1 MNFIST
7 GSEKS
12 SRVGKKEKKIKMKTK
27 LIYVSVLI
35 AGFSLALN
43 SCGGSKT
50 DDSKASVTT
59 PPTSEASADDDD
71 ETGASMGSS
80 DLNLESLTS
89 AQDASNKYKEMIAEY
104 AEIVKSGTAAEKDAY
119 KEKMDELESY
129 AKGKFSS
136 AELKAMLSLTKLAVQ
151 LEAGKMV
158 DLDAAYEM
166 YGKALGESM
175 KLLNS
180 NEDMNDAIEEAGDAM
195 KGAQEDAE
203 KAMQDAMDAYKL

>member
-1 MNFIST
+1 M
-7 GSEKS
+7 
-12 SRVGKKEKKIKMKTK
+12 
-27 LIYVSVLI
+27 YVSVLI
-35 AGFSLALN
+35 AGFSLGLN
-43 SCGGSKT
+43 SCGGSKA
-50 DDSKASVTT
+50 DDKASVTT
-59 PPTSEASADDDD
+59 PTTSGSSAEDD
-71 ETGASMGSS
+71 ETSENTGSVANTGS
-80 DLNLESLTS
+80 GELNVESLTT

-151 LEAGKMV
+151 LEAGKIV

-180 NEDMNDAIEEAGDAM
+180 NEDLNDAMDKAGDAM

>member
-1 MNFIST
+1 
-7 GSEKS
+7 
-12 SRVGKKEKKIKMKTK
+12 MKTK

-59 PPTSEASADDDD
+59 PPTSEASADDD

-80 DLNLESLTS
+80 DLNVESLTS

-104 AEIVKSGTAAEKDAY
+104 AEIVKTGTAEEKDAF

-129 AKGKFSS
+129 AKEKFSS
-136 AELKAMLSLTKLAVQ
+136 SELKAMLSLTKLAVQ

-180 NEDMNDAIEEAGDAM
+180 NEDMNDAMEEAGDAV
-195 KGAQEDAE
+195 KGAQKDAE

>member
-1 MNFIST
+1 M
-7 GSEKS
+7 
-12 SRVGKKEKKIKMKTK
+12 IKNS
-27 LIYVSVLI
+27 IYVSVLI
-35 AGFSLALN
+35 AGFSLALY
-43 SCGGSKT
+43 SCGGSKA
-50 DDSKASVTT
+50 DDKASVTT
-59 PPTSEASADDDD
+59 PATSGSSAEDD
-71 ETGASMGSS
+71 ETSANAGSVASTGSD
-80 DLNLESLTS
+80 DLNVESLTT
-89 AQDASNKYKEMIAEY
+89 AEDASNKYKEMIAEY

-119 KEKMDELESY
+119 KQKMDELESY

-180 NEDMNDAIEEAGDAM
+180 NEDINDAMEEAGDAV
-195 KGAQEDAE
+195 KDAQKDAE

>member
-1 MNFIST
+1 M
-7 GSEKS
+7 
-12 SRVGKKEKKIKMKTK
+12 KKK

-59 PPTSEASADDDD
+59 PPTSEASADDD
-71 ETGASMGSS
+71 ETSASMGSA
-80 DLNLESLTS
+80 DLNVESLTT

-151 LEAGKMV
+151 LEAGKIV

-180 NEDMNDAIEEAGDAM
+180 NEDLNDAMDKAGDAM

>member
-1 MNFIST
+1 M
-7 GSEKS
+7 K
-12 SRVGKKEKKIKMKTK
+12 KMKTK

-59 PPTSEASADDDD
+59 PPTSEASADDD
-71 ETGASMGSS
+71 ETSASMGSA
-80 DLNLESLTS
+80 DLNVESLTT

-136 AELKAMLSLTKLAVQ
+136 AELKAMVSLTKLAVQ

-180 NEDMNDAIEEAGDAM
+180 NEDLNDAMEEAGDAM

>member
-1 MNFIST
+1 
-7 GSEKS
+7 
-12 SRVGKKEKKIKMKTK
+12 MKTK

-80 DLNLESLTS
+80 DLNVESLTS

-104 AEIVKSGTAAEKDAY
+104 AEIVKTGTAEEKDAF

-129 AKGKFSS
+129 AKEKFSS
-136 AELKAMLSLTKLAVQ
+136 SELKAMLSLTKLAVQ

-180 NEDMNDAIEEAGDAM
+180 NEDMNDAMDKAGDAM

>member
-1 MNFIST
+1 M
-7 GSEKS
+7 
-12 SRVGKKEKKIKMKTK
+12 IKNS
-27 LIYVSVLI
+27 IYVSVLI

-80 DLNLESLTS
+80 DLNVESLTS

-119 KEKMDELESY
+119 KQKMDELESY

-180 NEDMNDAIEEAGDAM
+180 NEDINDAMEEAGDAV
-195 KGAQEDAE
+195 KDAQKDAE

>member
-1 MNFIST
+1 M
-7 GSEKS
+7 
-12 SRVGKKEKKIKMKTK
+12 KKK
-27 LIYVSVLI
+27 LMYVSVLI

-50 DDSKASVTT
+50 DDSKASVTKPT
-59 PPTSEASADDDD
+59 TSESSADEDDD
-71 ETGASMGSS
+71 QTSASMGSA
-80 DLNLESLTS
+80 DLNVESLKT

-104 AEIVKSGTAAEKDAY
+104 AEIVKTGTAEEKDAF

-136 AELKAMLSLTKLAVQ
+136 SELKAMLSLTKLAVQ

-180 NEDMNDAIEEAGDAM
+180 NEDLNDAMEEAGDAM

>member
-1 MNFIST
+1 M
-7 GSEKS
+7 
-12 SRVGKKEKKIKMKTK
+12 IKNS
-27 LIYVSVLI
+27 IYVSVLI

-80 DLNLESLTS
+80 DLNVESLTS

-104 AEIVKSGTAAEKDAY
+104 AEIVKTGTAEEKIAF
-119 KEKMDELESY
+119 KEKMTELESY
-129 AKGKFSS
+129 AKGKFSNS
-136 AELKAMLSLTKLAVQ
+136 ELKAMLSLTKLAVD

-158 DLDAAYEM
+158 DLDAAFKL
-166 YGKALGESM
+166 YGNVLGESM
-175 KLLNS
+175 KLLD
-180 NEDMNDAIEEAGDAM
+180 EDMNDAMEGAGEEVD
-195 KGAQEDAE
+195 
-203 KAMQDAMDAYKL
+203 KAMQGAGKEFNKAYQDVMDEL

>member
-1 MNFIST
+1 MKK
-7 GSEKS
+7 KS
-12 SRVGKKEKKIKMKTK
+12 
-27 LIYVSVLI
+27 IYVSVLI
-35 AGFSLALN
+35 AGFSLALL

-50 DDSKASVTT
+50 DDSKASVTKPT
-59 PPTSEASADDDD
+59 TSESSADEDDD
-71 ETGASMGSS
+71 QTSASMGSA
-80 DLNLESLTS
+80 DLNVESLTT

-104 AEIVKSGTAAEKDAY
+104 AEIVKTGTAEEKDAF

-136 AELKAMLSLTKLAVQ
+136 SELKAMLSLTKLAVQ
-151 LEAGKMV
+151 LEAGKIV

-180 NEDMNDAIEEAGDAM
+180 NEDLNDAMEEAGDAM

>member
-1 MNFIST
+1 MIFIST

-12 SRVGKKEKKIKMKTK
+12 LRVGKKNEKMKKK

-59 PPTSEASADDDD
+59 PPTSEASADDD
-71 ETGASMGSS
+71 ETSASMGSA
-80 DLNLESLTS
+80 DLNVESLTT

-104 AEIVKSGTAAEKDAY
+104 AERVKSGTAAEKDAY

-151 LEAGKMV
+151 LEAGKIV

-180 NEDMNDAIEEAGDAM
+180 NEDLNDAMDKAGDAM

>member
-1 MNFIST
+1 M
-7 GSEKS
+7 
-12 SRVGKKEKKIKMKTK
+12 KKK
-27 LIYVSVLI
+27 LMYVSVLI

-50 DDSKASVTT
+50 DDSKASVTKPT
-59 PPTSEASADDDD
+59 TSESSADEDDD
-71 ETGASMGSS
+71 QTSASMGSA
-80 DLNLESLTS
+80 DLNVESLTT

-104 AEIVKSGTAAEKDAY
+104 AEIVKTGTAEEKDAF

-136 AELKAMLSLTKLAVQ
+136 SELKAMLSLTKLAVQ

-180 NEDMNDAIEEAGDAM
+180 NEDLNDAMEEAGDAM

>member
-1 MNFIST
+1 M
-7 GSEKS
+7 
-12 SRVGKKEKKIKMKTK
+12 KKNS
-27 LIYVSVLI
+27 IYVSVLI

-59 PPTSEASADDDD
+59 PTTS
-71 ETGASMGSS
+71 GSS
-80 DLNLESLTS
+80 AEDEGVQGANTGSVASTGSDDLNVESLTT
-89 AQDASNKYKEMIAEY
+89 AEDASNKYKEMIAEY
-104 AEIVKSGTAAEKDAY
+104 AEIVKTGTAEEKDAF

-129 AKGKFSS
+129 AKEKFSS
-136 AELKAMLSLTKLAVQ
+136 SELKAMLSLTKLAVQ

-180 NEDMNDAIEEAGDAM
+180 NEDMNDAMDKAGDAM
-195 KGAQEDAE
+195 KDAQEDAE

>member
-1 MNFIST
+1 M
-7 GSEKS
+7 K
-12 SRVGKKEKKIKMKTK
+12 RKIM
-27 LIYVSVLI
+27 YVSVLI

-50 DDSKASVTT
+50 DDSKASVTKPT
-59 PPTSEASADDDD
+59 TSESSADEDDD
-71 ETGASMGSS
+71 QTSASMGSA
-80 DLNLESLTS
+80 DLNVESLTT

-104 AEIVKSGTAAEKDAY
+104 AEIVKTGTAEEKAAY
-119 KEKMDELESY
+119 KEKMTELESY
-129 AKGKFSS
+129 AKGKFSNS
-136 AELKAMLSLTKLAVQ
+136 ELKAMLSLTKLAVQ
-151 LEAGKMV
+151 LEAGKIV

-180 NEDMNDAIEEAGDAM
+180 NEDLNDAMDKAGDAM

>member
-1 MNFIST
+1 MIFIST

-12 SRVGKKEKKIKMKTK
+12 LRVGKKKMKKMKTK

-59 PPTSEASADDDD
+59 PPTSEASADDD
-71 ETGASMGSS
+71 ETSASMGSA
-80 DLNLESLTS
+80 DLNVESLTT

-104 AEIVKSGTAAEKDAY
+104 AEIVKTGTAEEKDAF

-129 AKGKFSS
+129 AKEKFSS
-136 AELKAMLSLTKLAVQ
+136 SELKAMLSLTKLAVQ

-180 NEDMNDAIEEAGDAM
+180 NEDLNDAMEEAGDAM
-195 KGAQEDAE
+195 KGAKEDAE

>member
-1 MNFIST
+1 LIFIST

-12 SRVGKKEKKIKMKTK
+12 LRVGKKNEKMKKK

-59 PPTSEASADDDD
+59 PPTSEASADDD
-71 ETGASMGSS
+71 ETSASMGSA
-80 DLNLESLTS
+80 DLNVESLTT

-151 LEAGKMV
+151 LEAGKIV

-180 NEDMNDAIEEAGDAM
+180 NEDLNDAMDKAGDAM

>member
-1 MNFIST
+1 M
-7 GSEKS
+7 
-12 SRVGKKEKKIKMKTK
+12 KKK
-27 LIYVSVLI
+27 LMYVSVLI

-50 DDSKASVTT
+50 DDSKASVTKPT
-59 PPTSEASADDDD
+59 TSESSADEDDD
-71 ETGASMGSS
+71 QTSASMGSA
-80 DLNLESLTS
+80 DLNVESLTT

-104 AEIVKSGTAAEKDAY
+104 AEIVKTGTAEEKAAY
-119 KEKMDELESY
+119 KEKMTELESY
-129 AKGKFSS
+129 AKGKFSNS
-136 AELKAMLSLTKLAVQ
+136 ELKAMLSLTKLAVQ
-151 LEAGKMV
+151 LEAGKIV

-180 NEDMNDAIEEAGDAM
+180 NEDLNDAMDKAGDAM

>member
-1 MNFIST
+1 M
-7 GSEKS
+7 
-12 SRVGKKEKKIKMKTK
+12 KKNS
-27 LIYVSVLI
+27 IYVSVLI
-35 AGFSLALN
+35 AGFSLALY
-43 SCGGSKT
+43 SCGGSKA

-59 PPTSEASADDDD
+59 PTTS
-71 ETGASMGSS
+71 GSS
-80 DLNLESLTS
+80 AEDEGVQGANTGSVASTGSDDLNVESLTT
-89 AQDASNKYKEMIAEY
+89 AEDASNKYKEMIAEY
-104 AEIVKSGTAAEKDAY
+104 AEIVKTGTAEENDAF

-129 AKGKFSS
+129 AKEKFSS
-136 AELKAMLSLTKLAVQ
+136 SELKAMLSLTKLAVQ

-180 NEDMNDAIEEAGDAM
+180 NEDMNDAMDKAGDAM
-195 KGAQEDAE
+195 KDAQEDAE

>member
-1 MNFIST
+1 M
-7 GSEKS
+7 K
-12 SRVGKKEKKIKMKTK
+12 RKIM
-27 LIYVSVLI
+27 YVSVLI

-50 DDSKASVTT
+50 DDSKASVTKPT
-59 PPTSEASADDDD
+59 TSESSADED
-71 ETGASMGSS
+71 EDQTSASMGSA
-80 DLNLESLTS
+80 DLNVESLTT

-104 AEIVKSGTAAEKDAY
+104 AEIVKTGTAEEKAAY
-119 KEKMDELESY
+119 KEKMTELESY
-129 AKGKFSS
+129 AKGKFSNS
-136 AELKAMLSLTKLAVQ
+136 ELKAMLSLTKLAVQ
-151 LEAGKMV
+151 LEAGKIV

-180 NEDMNDAIEEAGDAM
+180 NEDLNDAMDKAGDAM

>member
-12 SRVGKKEKKIKMKTK
+12 SRVGKKEKKRKMKTK

-59 PPTSEASADDDD
+59 PPTSEASADDD
-71 ETGASMGSS
+71 ETAASMGSS
-80 DLNLESLTS
+80 DLNVESLTS

-129 AKGKFSS
+129 AMGKFSS
-136 AELKAMLSLTKLAVQ
+136 SELKAMLSLTKLAVQ

-180 NEDMNDAIEEAGDAM
+180 NEDMNDAMDKAGDAM
-195 KGAQEDAE
+195 KDAQEDAE

>member
-1 MNFIST
+1 MIFIST

-12 SRVGKKEKKIKMKTK
+12 LRVGKKNEKMKKK

-59 PPTSEASADDDD
+59 PPTSEASADDD
-71 ETGASMGSS
+71 ETSASMGSA
-80 DLNLESLTS
+80 DLNVESLTT

-151 LEAGKMV
+151 LEAGKIV

-180 NEDMNDAIEEAGDAM
+180 NEDLNDAMDKAGDAM